1 VKTLNWQKLAFYVLL
16 FVVIFLAIRLA
27 RAQSVIS
34 VDFTKAIL
42 TWTEPV
48 ICTSFNP
55 NVPAGCGGTPD
66 VYHVKCKVRNAAD
79 LPVFDVP
86 HPTVSVP
93 VASLV
98 PGPGKYE
105 CFVTAEN
112 AFPPESGASNT
123 LPFDAGTPSGTPT
136 NLLLGVIP

>member
-1 VKTLNWQKLAFYVLL
+1 VRAFNWQKVMFYVVL
-16 FVVIFLAIRLA
+16 FIAIVFFLRLA
-27 RAQSVIS
+27 RAQSIIA

-42 TWTEPV
+42 TWDEPL
-48 ICTSFNP
+48 ICASFNP

-79 LPVFDVP
+79 LPVLDVP
-86 HPTVSVP
+86 YPTTTVP

-123 LPFDAGTPSGTPT
+123 FPFDAGTPSGNPT